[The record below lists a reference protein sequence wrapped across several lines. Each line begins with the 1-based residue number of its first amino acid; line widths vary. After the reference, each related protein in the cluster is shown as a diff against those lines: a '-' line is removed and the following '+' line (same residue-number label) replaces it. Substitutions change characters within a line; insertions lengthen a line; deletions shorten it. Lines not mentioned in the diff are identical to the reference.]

1 MDKSKANLI
10 INVLMFFCVAA
21 VTGIGLLTKY
31 VLLPGRETLAVYGRK
46 VDLFF
51 LGKDRHEW
59 GTIHL
64 IIAFVFLG
72 LMTLHIVLHWKSMW
86 ISYRR
91 FFGNQVVRYALV
103 AIIAVAGVF
112 PVAFPLM
119 VRPELRQPERKG
131 GHQRVND
138 SDKVKNT
145 NKETW

>member
-1 MDKSKANLI
+1 MDKSKVNLI

-21 VTGIGLLTKY
+21 ITGIGLLTKY
-31 VLLPGRETLAVYGRK
+31 VLLPGKETLAVYGRK

-64 IIAFVFLG
+64 IIAFAFLG
-72 LMTLHIVLHWKSMW
+72 FMTLHIVLHWKSMW

-91 FFGNQVVRYALV
+91 FLGNKVVRYALV

-112 PVAFPLM
+112 LVAFPLM
-119 VRPELRQPERKG
+119 VRPELRHHERKE

-138 SDKVKNT
+138 SNKVKNS
-145 NKETW
+145 NKETR

>member
-10 INVLMFFCVAA
+10 INVLMFFCVMA
-21 VTGIGLLTKY
+21 VTGIGLLMKY

-59 GTIHL
+59 GMIHL
-64 IIAFVFLG
+64 IIAFAFLG

-91 FFGNQVVRYALV
+91 IIGNRVMRYTLVVL
-103 AIIAVAGVF
+103 IAVAGVF
-112 PVAFPLM
+112 LVAFPLA
-119 VRPELRQPERKG
+119 VRPDLRQPERKG
-131 GHQRVND
+131 GHQRTND
-138 SDKVKNT
+138 SDKVKDS
-145 NKETW
+145 NKATW

>member
-10 INVLMFFCVAA
+10 INVLMFFCVTA
-21 VTGIGLLTKY
+21 VTGIGLLMKY

-51 LGKDRHEW
+51 LGKSRHEW

-72 LMTLHIVLHWKSMW
+72 LMILHIVLHWKAMW

-91 FFGNQVVRYALV
+91 FIGNRVVRYTIV
-103 AIIAVAGVF
+103 VIVAVAGVF
-112 PVAFPLM
+112 LVAFPLV
-119 VRPELRQPERKG
+119 VRPELRQPEPKG
-131 GHQRVND
+131 GHQRTND
-138 SDKVKNT
+138 SNKVKDT
-145 NKETW
+145 NKATW